1 MTLLIT
7 KMFVTMLI
15 TNLFVTMRMLTI
27 NMFVTQLV
35 TRAVG
40 APTRCTLAV
49 ASSALRQRHCD
60 RPNKKAD
67 ARRIDAIPPEL
78 LGEKERL

>member
-1 MTLLIT
+1 MFVTMLAT
-7 KMFVTMLI
+7 NTFVTMLI
-15 TNLFVTMRMLTI
+15 TK
-27 NMFVTQLV
+27 MFVTQLV
-35 TRAVG
+35 TRAVA
-40 APTRCTLAV
+40 APTRCTLDV
-49 ASSALRQRHCD
+49 ASSALRLRQCD